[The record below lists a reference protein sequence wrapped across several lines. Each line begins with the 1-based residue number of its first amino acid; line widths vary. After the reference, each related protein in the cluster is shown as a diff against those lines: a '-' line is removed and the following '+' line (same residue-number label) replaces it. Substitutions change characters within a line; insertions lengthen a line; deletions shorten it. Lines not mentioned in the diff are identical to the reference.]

1 MCSTLFVWQTDI
13 GRCKDE
19 PTRTVKLPPALDA
32 RLRRWARA
40 QKLTYSEAARR
51 ALQAGLHEEPG
62 VNMLAALAEFA
73 GSAEGPAD
81 LSSNKAYLEDYGTGT
96 KKR

>member
-1 MCSTLFVWQTDI
+1 LF
-13 GRCKDE
+13 GAE
-19 PTRTVKLPPALDA
+19 
-32 RLRRWARA
+32 LRRWPRT
-40 QKLTYSEAARR
+40 QKLTYSAVARR
-51 ALQAGLHEEPG
+51 ALQEGLREEPG
-62 VNMLAALAEFA
+62 INMLAALAEFA